1 MLYKASYQSPLGEM
15 SLLSDETYLLGLW
28 FNEQKYFGSAY
39 DLNFHLFGLSLNHMR
54 NQNIFVH

>member
-15 SLLSDETYLLGLW
+15 SLLSDEIYLLGLW

-39 DLNFHLFGLSLNHMR
+39 D
-54 NQNIFVH
+54 

>member
-28 FNEQKYFGSAY
+28 
-39 DLNFHLFGLSLNHMR
+39 LSLIH
-54 NQNIFVH
+54 I

>member
-28 FNEQKYFGSAY
+28 FNEKNILVQ
-39 DLNFHLFGLSLNHMR
+39 HM
-54 NQNIFVH
+54 I

>member
-28 FNEQKYFGSAY
+28 FNEQKYFGSAC
-39 DLNFHLFGLSLNHMR
+39 DLNLAQKDESLP
-54 NQNIFVH
+54 ITEAIDG